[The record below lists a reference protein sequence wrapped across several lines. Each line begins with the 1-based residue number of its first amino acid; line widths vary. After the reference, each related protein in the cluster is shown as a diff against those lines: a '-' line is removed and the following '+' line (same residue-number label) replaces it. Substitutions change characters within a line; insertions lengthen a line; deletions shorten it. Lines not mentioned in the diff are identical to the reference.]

1 MPQLTAT
8 KEFSIRFSEVDSMNV
23 AWHGSYAL
31 YFEDA
36 REAFGEKYNLD
47 YLTIY
52 HNGYYAPLVELDFKF
67 KRPMVYGMKPAVKI
81 SYVPTDSAKIVF
93 EYEIRNME
101 DDTLIATGRSVQVF
115 MDLNY
120 QLVWMNPPFFEEWK
134 KEQGVG

>member
-81 SYVPTDSAKIVF
+81 TYVPTDSAKIVF
-93 EYEIRNME
+93 EYEIRNTE

-120 QLVWMNPPFFEEWK
+120 QLVWMNPPFFDEWK
-134 KEQGVG
+134 KEQGV

>member
-8 KEFSIRFSEVDSMNV
+8 KEFGIRFSEVDSMNV

-81 SYVPTDSAKIVF
+81 TYVPTDSAKIVF
-93 EYEIRNME
+93 EYEIRNTE

-134 KEQGVG
+134 KEQGV

>member
-81 SYVPTDSAKIVF
+81 TYVPTDSAKIVF
-93 EYEIRNME
+93 EYEIRNTE

-134 KEQGVG
+134 KEQGV

>member
-67 KRPMVYGMKPAVKI
+67 KRTMVYGMKPDVKI
-81 SYVPTDSAKIVF
+81 TYVPTDSAKIVF
-93 EYEIRNME
+93 EYEIRNTE

-134 KEQGVG
+134 KEQGV

>member
-67 KRPMVYGMKPAVKI
+67 KRPMVYGMKPVVKI
-81 SYVPTDSAKIVF
+81 TYVPTDSAKIVF
-93 EYEIRNME
+93 EYEIRNTE

-134 KEQGVG
+134 KEQGV

>member
-81 SYVPTDSAKIVF
+81 TYVPTDSAKIVF

-134 KEQGVG
+134 KEQGV